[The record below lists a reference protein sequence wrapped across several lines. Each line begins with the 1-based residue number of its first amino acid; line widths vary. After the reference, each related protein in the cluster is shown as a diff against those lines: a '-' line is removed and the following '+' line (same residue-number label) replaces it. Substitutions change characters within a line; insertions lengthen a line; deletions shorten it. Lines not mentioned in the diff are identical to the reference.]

1 MHVRAARV
9 TTTLEGTL
17 KRIGEYRL
25 PNLDLGPKA
34 VHPAYHGL
42 SILNVPASIANWLG
56 APGLPHPPIDH
67 AEFDDLASGA
77 RQVVVFLVDGV
88 GLNLFERWLDGRA
101 KSLQPL
107 VNRGTLGALTS
118 VVPSTTSAALTTLW
132 TGRSPAEHG
141 ILGYELFLREYG
153 LVANMI
159 THAPASFEGEVESLV
174 HAGFDPKSFLPVPTI
189 GPHLSGMGVESYA
202 FLHSRIAG
210 SGLSKMHYPE
220 VKQHS
225 FDDLQDLWISL
236 RQLLDTGFGKG
247 RLVWSYFAN
256 MDNLAHRHGPND
268 QRVETEFAQF
278 ADSLM
283 ADFIDVLSPEARK
296 DTVLILM
303 ADHGQVATRKDPH
316 FELRNHPDL
325 VRRLHMLPSGENRL
339 AYLYPRPGQADAV
352 EEYLRRV
359 WPRMFRTMLSV
370 HALEAGLFGPGQPAK
385 SARSRIGDRLA
396 ISRGEGYLWWAN
408 KENSLLGRHGS
419 VTSEEMLVPF
429 LMVRLDG

>member
-1 MHVRAARV
+1 MATALES
-9 TTTLEGTL
+9 TLR
-17 KRIGEYRL
+17 RIEQNRL
-25 PNLDLGPKA
+25 PDLDLGPEA
-34 VHPAYHGL
+34 IHPAYHGL
-42 SILNVPASIANWLG
+42 SILNVPASIGNWLG

-77 RQVVVFLVDGV
+77 RQVVVILVDAV

-107 VNRGTLGALTS
+107 VNRGALAALTS

-159 THAPASFEGEVESLV
+159 THAPASFDDEVDSLV

-189 GPHLSGMGVESYA
+189 GPHLSKAGVESHA
-202 FLHSRIAG
+202 FLHSNIAG
-210 SGLSKMHYPE
+210 SGLSKMHYPD
-220 VKQHS
+220 VNQHS
-225 FDDLQDLWISL
+225 FDDLSELWISL
-236 RQLLDTGFGKG
+236 RQLLNTASEKR
-247 RLVWSYFAN
+247 RLIWSYFAN
-256 MDNLAHRHGPND
+256 VDNLAHRYGPND
-268 QRVETEFAQF
+268 VRVETEFAQF

-283 ADFIDVLSPEARK
+283 ADFVDALSHEAQK

-339 AYLYPRPGQADAV
+339 SYLYPKPGQADAV
-352 EEYLRRV
+352 EEYIART
-359 WPRMFRTMLSV
+359 WPRMFRMLVSD
-370 HALEAGLFGPGQPAK
+370 HALAAGLFGPGQPAK
-385 SARSRIGDRLA
+385 AARSRIGDRLA
-396 ISRGEGYLWWAN
+396 LSQGEGYLWWAV
-408 KENSLLGRHGS
+408 KENPLLGRHGS

-429 LMVRLDG
+429 LMVRLDA